1 MPIDK
6 FLVIGSNS
14 FSGSHFVKKA
24 LNSGFEVKGISRS
37 KEPLDVFLPYKW
49 EGKKNDLKT
58 NTFQFE
64 QFDLNKNLTEINAL
78 IDTFK
83 PNYIINFASQG
94 MVAESWLNPTHWYTT
109 NVVSQ
114 VALHDE
120 LRKKHFIKK
129 YIHITTPEVYGTT
142 GGNWINENS
151 EFNPTTPYAVS
162 RASCDMHLM
171 SFFKAYNFPVIFTR
185 AANVYGPGQQLYRI
199 IPITILS
206 ALTGKRI
213 NLHGGGK
220 SIRSFIHI
228 NDVVE
233 ATLKITMEAKPGT
246 TWHLST
252 NESISIKELVKKIA
266 NLCDVNY
273 DDLINPYKDR
283 LGKDMTYLL
292 DSTLIRETFNWS
304 DKIKLDDG
312 IKETIYWIKENFEVL
327 SKLNWE
333 YKHKV

>member
-1 MPIDK
+1 
-6 FLVIGSNS
+6 
-14 FSGSHFVKKA
+14 
-24 LNSGFEVKGISRS
+24 
-37 KEPLDVFLPYKW
+37 
-49 EGKKNDLKT
+49 
-58 NTFQFE
+58 
-64 QFDLNKNLTEINAL
+64 
-78 IDTFK
+78 
-83 PNYIINFASQG
+83 
-94 MVAESWLNPTHWYTT
+94 
-109 NVVSQ
+109 
-114 VALHDE
+114 
-120 LRKKHFIKK
+120 
-129 YIHITTPEVYGTT
+129 
-142 GGNWINENS
+142 
-151 EFNPTTPYAVS
+151 
-162 RASCDMHLM
+162 M

-273 DDLINPYKDR
+273 GDLINPYKDR